1 MPTDVA
7 DAGFGVPYVLTA
19 TSEEQRFDF
28 KVWQRSFSL
37 RNTGMNALWL
47 SIDDRKTWFH
57 VPSGTSWDDRI
68 VIGHFWYCTQTG
80 KTTFEALGTRM
91 EIWSGD
97 MTGIRTDASVTG

>member
-7 DAGFGVPYVLTA
+7 DAGWPTQYVLIA
-19 TSEEQRFDF
+19 SSHEERFEF
-28 KVWQRSFSL
+28 PVWQRSVSL

-47 SIDDRKTWFH
+47 SLDERKTWFH

-68 VIGHFWYCTQTG
+68 VNSHFWYCTQTG
-80 KTTFEALGTRM
+80 KTTFEVVGTKL

-97 MTGIRTDASVTG
+97 MSSNS